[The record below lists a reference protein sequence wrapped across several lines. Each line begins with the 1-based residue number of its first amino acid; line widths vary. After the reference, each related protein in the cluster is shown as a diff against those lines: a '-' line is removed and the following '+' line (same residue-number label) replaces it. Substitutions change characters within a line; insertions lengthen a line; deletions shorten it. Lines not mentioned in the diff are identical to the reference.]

1 MKANRK
7 LRMLVPLSLAG
18 VLALGLNPFCPET
31 LTAVAAA
38 APAVAQQAEFHNGTT
53 NVANS
58 AAITILPIN
67 RAKLWAGQRFDF
79 EVEFPAGSTNLDVR
93 INGESAESV
102 FGKKAVVKDYGTHI
116 SYRINNVDFD
126 QTGDKTITA
135 TAGSGLS
142 KTARYQVVQEKAKK
156 RAKNVILFIGDGM
169 SMQAKELGRI
179 LSKGLSDGKFND
191 LLAMEKMPNMALIT
205 TSGYD
210 SIVTDSA
217 NSMSAYMTGNKSV
230 VNAMGVYE
238 NKTKDPLDDPKVET
252 VAEILSRSKNMS
264 YGMVSTASVTDA
276 TPAAVTAHT
285 RRRAEQNYIAA
296 DFLNRN
302 NPPSVV
308 MGGGAQFFLPLAT
321 PGSKRKDNRNLIQ
334 EFEDKG
340 YAFAG
345 TKAEL
350 NSLGSDKP
358 ILGLFTMNHM
368 NVYMD
373 REFLPKNSKVLKGF
387 TDQPGLL
394 DMTKKAVSVLEK
406 NPNGFFLM
414 SEGGSIDK
422 QLHTMD
428 WQRSTYDTIEF
439 DKTIEWAQQYAKEHN
454 DDTLIIVVA
463 DHAHGVSITGT
474 YKEENGK
481 TGREAVRVYGDAKW
495 PTFVDA
501 NKDGYPDNPDPDV
514 TLAVQYANAPDHYE
528 NYRFQQ
534 TPTVPATTDAKGHV
548 IANPKRAPRVPASSP
563 ATCPPTPVKPAN
575 AIPLTTSSSW
585 HRAPD
590 PNTSTASW
598 TTRKSSSVSSAR
610 SVSMPTK
617 ARRKFPLRE
626 KAVTNSDP
634 NHLQASCF
642 VLPAAH
648 IHIFRGGP
656 CGLPRFFTD
665 V

>member
-191 LLAMEKMPNMALIT
+191 LLAMEKMPNMALVT

-334 EFEDKG
+334 EFENKG

-368 NVYMD
+368 NVCMD

-534 TPTVPATTDAKGHV
+534 APTVPATTDAKGHV
-548 IANPKRAPRVPASSP
+548 IANPKRAPQGARFVPGNL
-563 ATCPPTPVKPAN
+563 PTN
-575 AIPLTTSSSW
+575 TGETSECHSADDVVLMAQGPGSEYF
-585 HRAPD
+585 HGVMDNTEVFFGILRALGVD
-590 PNTSTASW
+590 
-598 TTRKSSSVSSAR
+598 
-610 SVSMPTK
+610 
-617 ARRKFPLRE
+617 
-626 KAVTNSDP
+626 
-634 NHLQASCF
+634 
-642 VLPAAH
+642 AH
-648 IHIFRGGP
+648 KGTP
-656 CGLPRFFTD
+656 EVPFTGESGD
-665 V
+665 KQ